1 VPGARA
7 PCNALVDI
15 TQDNLVIAG
24 KTTVG
29 ANAFNGSGGVGNAR
43 AVGNLVLH
51 ATTGDIAVGSLA
63 VAALAVD
70 SGAGNA
76 VASGLVNAFANGDGK
91 ITAGMITDRARASN
105 AGAGYAQ
112 SLALTH
118 LDAGGTIH
126 IGGAAVVA
134 TANKASGAQGHGIG
148 ASANA
153 AFVVD
158 HTTKLTVDH
167 TVSVKADGKN
177 LGASG
182 VKAHGAIDFGSAQ
195 TINLGGVAI
204 DVFARN
210 LATGDN
216 GSGAKAS
223 AVLIQNNAAVHMNIG
238 GSGLDVIALA
248 SSQGR
253 DGASANALG
262 DIDQAGISITGD
274 ILVGA
279 QALGGRNMAR
289 QTKAHANLT
298 LDAGAGGLVLGG
310 DVNVS
315 AMASSRGIHG
325 ALASALADLTGGNVS
340 VVGDVAIGAVASSHA
355 AGNGALSPGVKAN
368 AQLDVIRAGQPSSEL
383 VAITAQENDRTLAG
397 SAIAIATSRPSV
409 RRLRVTCWSRPMPD
423 SVAAQPCPVYVEF
436 ASLDVVAGQ
445 TLNLVNKADLTV
457 NAHAVSS
464 GTKAVTALAV
474 AHLGGST
481 IHEAVA
487 NGHGNIGITASALG
501 IGHNIDDAIAIA
513 SFQADAI
520 VGGLQFQNN
529 IDVHAKAVD
538 PGSGRMLALGF
549 AIIEANSGLTVDGNI
564 SARQATYRSSF
575 GRQPESRTSPIW

>member
-1 VPGARA
+1 MPAARS
-7 PCNALVDI
+7 I
-15 TQDNLVIAG
+15 
-24 KTTVG
+24 
-29 ANAFNGSGGVGNAR
+29 SGG
-43 AVGNLVLH
+43 
-51 ATTGDIAVGSLA
+51 
-63 VAALAVD
+63 
-70 SGAGNA
+70 AG
-76 VASGLVNAFANGDGK
+76 
-91 ITAGMITDRARASN
+91 
-105 AGAGYAQ
+105 
-112 SLALTH
+112 
-118 LDAGGTIH
+118 
-126 IGGAAVVA
+126 VVA
-134 TANKASGAQGHGIG
+134 TANKAAGAQGHGIG

-153 AFVVD
+153 ALVVD

-167 TVSVKADGKN
+167 TVSVTANGVN

-204 DVFARN
+204 DVSARN

-253 DGASANALG
+253 DGASANALV

-368 AQLDVIRAGQPSSEL
+368 AQLDVHAGGSVTFRNS
-383 VAITAQENDRTLAG
+383 VAITAQEQGNRTLAG
-397 SAIAIATSRPSV
+397 SAIAHGDIHA
-409 RRLRVTCWSRPMPD
+409 LRNVNLAGGVLVQANALGGLAAAN
-423 SVAAQPCPVYVEF
+423 VAAL
-436 ASLDVVAGQ
+436 ASMGVVAG

-487 NGHGNIGITASALG
+487 NAHGNIAITASALG
-501 IGHNIDDAIAIA
+501 NR
-513 SFQADAI
+513 
-520 VGGLQFQNN
+520 
-529 IDVHAKAVD
+529 
-538 PGSGRMLALGF
+538 P
-549 AIIEANSGLTVDGNI
+549 
-564 SARQATYRSSF
+564 
-575 GRQPESRTSPIW
+575 

>member
-1 VPGARA
+1 MNDPAVNLSIGAQRPQCPGARQQCRGPGA
-7 PCNALVDI
+7 LANALVDI

-126 IGGAAVVA
+126 IGGAGVVA

-167 TVSVKADGKN
+167 TVSVKADGEN

-204 DVFARN
+204 DVSARN

-223 AVLIQNNAAVHMNIG
+223 AVLIQNNAAVHLNIG
-238 GSGLDVIALA
+238 GSGLNVIALA

-253 DGASANALG
+253 DGASANALV

-298 LDAGAGGLVLGG
+298 LDAGAGGHCPRRRCRCERDGQQP
-310 DVNVS
+310 
-315 AMASSRGIHG
+315 GIHG

-340 VVGDVAIGAVASSHA
+340 VVGDVAIGAVASSYA
-355 AGNGALSPGVKAN
+355 AGNGALSPSVKAN
-368 AQLDVIRAGQPSSEL
+368 AQLSVHAGGSATFRNS
-383 VAITAQENDRTLAG
+383 VAITGPGEGQPDTGRLGDRPWRHRMP
-397 SAIAIATSRPSV
+397 SAMSTFA
-409 RRLRVTCWSRPMPD
+409 VTCWSRPMPW
-423 SVAAQPCPVYVEF
+423 
-436 ASLDVVAGQ
+436 
-445 TLNLVNKADLTV
+445 
-457 NAHAVSS
+457 AVSPRPMS
-464 GTKAVTALAV
+464 RR
-474 AHLGGST
+474 S
-481 IHEAVA
+481 
-487 NGHGNIGITASALG
+487 
-501 IGHNIDDAIAIA
+501 
-513 SFQADAI
+513 
-520 VGGLQFQNN
+520 
-529 IDVHAKAVD
+529 
-538 PGSGRMLALGF
+538 PPWMWWR
-549 AIIEANSGLTVDGNI
+549 
-564 SARQATYRSSF
+564 ARR
-575 GRQPESRTSPIW
+575 